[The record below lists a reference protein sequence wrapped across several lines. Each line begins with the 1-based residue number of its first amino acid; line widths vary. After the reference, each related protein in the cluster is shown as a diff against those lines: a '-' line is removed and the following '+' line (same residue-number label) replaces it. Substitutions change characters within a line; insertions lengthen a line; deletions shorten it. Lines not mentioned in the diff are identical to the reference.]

1 MSSNQFQQYLD
12 SSDMNAL
19 QRALT
24 DAGYVGYSW
33 VTAARF
39 LIEQFQ
45 HGGCDEE
52 SLKLALQKREQ
63 LLNRENQM
71 DRDDLTQ
78 WVNEGGA

>member
-12 SSDMNAL
+12 SSDMNAPN
-19 QRALT
+19 ALT
-24 DAGYVGYSW
+24 DAGYVGDSW

-63 LLNRENQM
+63 LLNPENQM
-71 DRDDLTQ
+71 DRDDLAQ
-78 WVNEGGA
+78 WANEGGA